1 MTAGDVSL
9 QYKHKREEQHHTNKE
24 EYKASIDRKKETSP
38 RLGSIFLEQL
48 KPGANLG
55 Y

>member
-24 EYKASIDRKKETSP
+24 EYKASIDSERTFVP
-38 RLGSIFLEQL
+38 FYFFDLQ
-48 KPGANLG
+48 
-55 Y
+55 